1 MRSRRNDM
9 KNTQGSN
16 ETTDTRLEAAL
27 KRLAGRIDDAL
38 NAHARRKG
46 GENAAQKA
54 HDRSAWRDW
63 QSGAISAIRN
73 MLPSCA
79 FVIELWD
86 DPVGACRHEIAVALH
101 SEAANGRER
110 IYIATGGNTERREHT
125 RLEAIGNPAKLV
137 NSCDKGRKAIE
148 DVARAQI
155 ETLSA
160 SAHQLQKAIEGMRR
174 IRGSRARDGAAKGWL
189 IAMRWISWL
198 ERIDENSWHELEA
211 APAWL
216 ARSVLEKVDPATI
229 KEGPEQWVR
238 MLCEMATSRLCAGAV
253 RIEASKTMRCLQQWP
268 FPAVEPPI
276 GVVACLVNQGRT
288 FDGTDAEW
296 AAAIGLE
303 QWRAIECAAN
313 EEQLVHSAQNVWKA
327 WRKRRDK
334 QEETLRECVEAE
346 AEGLITTGLMSRKT
360 SEPAWSDLEKQSRVE
375 ASKLLAQA
383 QQLWDECQALKR
395 IAPDSGTLALHEGKV
410 MWRIEAAN
418 AASLIVCASQSEE
431 HILSSARKNAQ
442 WRPERALMS
451 IAPRWAAQWKS
462 EHRTQPGASRDG
474 ERARVAERLNDEQAQ
489 AMEKIVRSVW
499 PKERTEHR

>member
-1 MRSRRNDM
+1 MRTTLATHEGTPHETGHVRR
-9 KNTQGSN
+9 
-16 ETTDTRLEAAL
+16 EAAL
-27 KRLAGRIDDAL
+27 ERLSERISEAL
-38 NAHARRKG
+38 DAHAGKRI
-46 GENAAQKA
+46 GECAAQKA
-54 HDRSAWRDW
+54 HDRSAWRYW
-63 QSGAISAIRN
+63 ESGAINAIRN

-79 FVIELWD
+79 FAIELWD
-86 DPVGACRHEIAVALH
+86 DPVGACRHEIGVALH

-110 IYIATGGNTERREHT
+110 IYIATGGNTARREHT

-137 NSCDKGRKAIE
+137 NSCEEGRKAIE

-160 SAHQLQKAIEGMRR
+160 SAHRLQRASEGMRR
-174 IRGSRARDGAAKGWL
+174 IRASRARDGATKGWL

-229 KEGPEQWVR
+229 KGGPEQWVR
-238 MLCEMATSRLCAGAV
+238 RLCEIATSRLCAGAV

-276 GVVACLVNQGRT
+276 GVVACVVNQGRT

-346 AEGLITTGLMSRKT
+346 AEDVITTGLMSQKT
-360 SEPAWSDLEKQSRVE
+360 NVPAWSDLEKQSRVE

-383 QQLWDECQALKR
+383 QRLWNESQTLKR
-395 IAPDSGTLALHEGKV
+395 IAPDTGTLALHGCEV

-418 AASLIVCASQSEE
+418 AASLIVCTSHSEE
-431 HILSSARKNAQ
+431 HISSGARKNAQ

-462 EHRTQPGASRDG
+462 EHRTRPGASRDG
-474 ERARVAERLNDEQAQ
+474 ERARDAERLDDEQAQ

-499 PKERTEHR
+499 PKKRTEHR